1 MQDWKKEIAV
11 MVYVKQALAEVDKA
25 QLWPHHFPSVA
36 ASDEQIAEAEHHL
49 GFAIDECYA
58 EFLRHANGWR
68 GFYQTVD
75 LFGTRD
81 LLDSDLM
88 NYARSLL
95 NSIDPEVLKQSRIAR
110 ATLLPIAATRLDRDL
125 FLIDTPASERPGR
138 VTWFAGTEIQ
148 RFDNFDEYFLA
159 MVDYNRRRVEK
170 TREKYTRST

>member
-11 MVYVKQALAEVDKA
+11 MVYVKQALADVDKA

-36 ASDEQIAEAEHHL
+36 ASDEQIAEAERHL
-49 GFAIDECYA
+49 GFPLDEHYA

-68 GFYQTVD
+68 GFYQAVD

-88 NYARSLL
+88 KYARSLL
-95 NSIDPEVLKQSRIAR
+95 DSIDPEVLKQSHVAR
-110 ATLLPIAATRLDRDL
+110 TALLPIAATRVDRDL
-125 FLIDTPASERPGR
+125 FVLDMPASEMPGR
-138 VTWFAGTEIQ
+138 VIWFAGTEIQ

-159 MVDYNRRRVEK
+159 MVDYNRRRVAK
-170 TREKYTRST
+170 TREKYNRSI